1 MTNFPTPQERWLED
15 QRALDA
21 QDQWRDHSRIL
32 FRRPDGTLGQSAA
45 RVADPGAKLDDAAY
59 DKLTY
64 TERKQYAERMS
75 RGGK

>member
-1 MTNFPTPQERWLED
+1 MPEIKESI
-15 QRALDA
+15 AVG
-21 QDQWRDHSRIL
+21 QDWDNDVRVVLFVIL
-32 FRRPDGTLGQSAA
+32 Q
-45 RVADPGAKLDDAAY
+45 PGAKLDDAAY

>member
-1 MTNFPTPQERWLED
+1 MTNIPTPQDRWKAD
-15 QRALDA
+15 QQALDA
-21 QDQWRDHSRIL
+21 MDPWRDFSRTL

-59 DKLTY
+59 EKLTY
-64 TERKQYAERMS
+64 TERKQYTERMS

>member
-1 MTNFPTPQERWLED
+1 V
-15 QRALDA
+15 
-21 QDQWRDHSRIL
+21 